1 MSIKSNNISRNL
13 PKVLNT
19 GNSLL
24 NAWLMAASEIINDL
38 RARTNALEDDKN
50 NARTD
55 NQSADGQSDM
65 TGYER
70 VENRVSIIDE
80 NEGRDKYPSVFAVKN
95 YITNVLNGEEKAIF
109 DIWEIENQSFGDLEA
124 ISGDKLRIVGGGE
137 YDGIELR
144 DGDVVEV
151 YKDAD
156 DQLKIFLLVNS
167 QGLTK
172 NSNTDDLDEGVENL
186 YFTELRV
193 LSTVLNGLVESTD
206 EIEVTDSI
214 LVALGKAKGHIN
226 HLQQQIDAIQLDM
239 ADKLNIADL
248 MDALKDT
255 VPSATGT
262 YIMKSVDGVL
272 SWELQP

>member
-1 MSIKSNNISRNL
+1 MSKSNNIARNL
-13 PKVLNT
+13 PKVSNT
-19 GNSLL
+19 GNALL
-24 NAWLMAASEIINDL
+24 NMWLGAATEIIQELRQRLVAIETVNTKKTKEKGNSTQPHDL
-38 RARTNALEDDKN
+38 SDYELTENKVLLID
-50 NARTD
+50 
-55 NQSADGQSDM
+55 ADS
-65 TGYER
+65 
-70 VENRVSIIDE
+70 
-80 NEGRDKYPSVFAVKN
+80 EGKDQYPSVFAVKN
-95 YITNVLNGEEKAIF
+95 YITNVLNGEEKVIF

-124 ISGDKLRIVGGGE
+124 ISGDKLRIVGEGE

-206 EIEVTDSI
+206 EIEATDSI

-226 HLQQQIDAIQLDM
+226 HLQQQIDAIELDM